1 MSEVQ
6 NVSTTLG
13 LTRAANK
20 ISTKLS
26 KKELSVRKSSRPEMC
41 EKEEPSD
48 VLPSVDTHAH
58 YGVYYTIMHYIMLHY
73 RLYYRL
79 TQLFT
84 FFESDCTYRYEVTPE
99 GNTKY

>member
-6 NVSTTLG
+6 NVSTTSG

-26 KKELSVRKSSRPEMC
+26 KKELSVRKSSRPEMR

-58 YGVYYTIMHYIMLHY
+58 YGV
-73 RLYYRL
+73 
-79 TQLFT
+79 
-84 FFESDCTYRYEVTPE
+84 
-99 GNTKY
+99 